1 MTIKDYAET
10 WKAALKA
17 DKTAATIEGYSRT
30 IDMFLDFLGDQPV
43 TTPTIMAWRTKLSEK
58 VNVCSLNLYLSHVK
72 YFCRFIKAMDKDFEM
87 PDFDVLMPDKRKV
100 AKAKRKPYEHV
111 MSCEQVVE
119 LLNSYRPKRC
129 HEDIWPRDKAIL
141 TLFLTA
147 SCRNTELCNV
157 TPADLDY
164 TNARVRITH
173 AKGGEE
179 RYAAFPATAQKAVN
193 EYLDSGYRPSTL
205 TDSDPLFGV
214 RKEDGSWV
222 PFERK
227 GMSVMV
233 ERKVRKIIEESGF
246 RSHSLRHASAS
257 FMLTNNV
264 PIDIVQKALGHSSLN
279 NTIRYACRLT
289 DTQGAVGSIFD
300 SALAAGV

>member
-1 MTIKDYAET
+1 MTIKDYADT

-72 YFCRFIKAMDKDFEM
+72 YFCRFIKAMDRDFEM
-87 PDFDVLMPDKRKV
+87 PGFDVLMPDKRKV

-141 TLFLTA
+141 TCFLTF
-147 SCRNTELCNV
+147 SCRNTELCHV

-179 RYAAFPATAQKAVN
+179 RYAAFPATAQKTVK
-193 EYLDSGYRPSTL
+193 EYLASGYRPATA
-205 TDSDPLFGV
+205 TDNDPLFGV

-257 FMLTNNV
+257 FMLTNGV
-264 PIDIVQKALGHSSLN
+264 PIDMVQKALGHSN
-279 NTIRYACRLT
+279 INTTTRYALRMSNVQQ
-289 DTQGAVGSIFD
+289 DVGGIFD
-300 SALAAGV
+300 VAVAQ

>member
-1 MTIKDYAET
+1 MMTIKDYAET

-17 DKTAATIEGYSRT
+17 DKTTATIEGYSRT
-30 IDMFLDFLGDQPV
+30 IDMFLDFLGDQPI
-43 TTPTIMAWRTKLSEK
+43 TTPTIMAWRTKLSGE
-58 VNVCSLNLYLSHVK
+58 VSICSLNLYLSHVK
-72 YFCRFIKAMDKDFEM
+72 YFCRFIKAMDRDFEM

-111 MSCEQVVE
+111 MTCEQVVE

-141 TLFLTA
+141 TMFLCA
-147 SCRNTELCNV
+147 SVRNSELCHV

-179 RYAAFPATAQKAVN
+179 RYAAFPATAQKAVY
-193 EYLDSGYRPSTL
+193 EYMASGYRPSTL
-205 TDSDPLFGV
+205 TDNDPLFGV

-257 FMLTNNV
+257 FMLSKDV
-264 PIDIVQKALGHSSLN
+264 PIDIVRDALGHKQVS
-279 NTIRYACRLT
+279 TTERYAVRLN
-289 DTQGAVGSIFD
+289 GRD
-300 SALAAGV
+300 SAVLAVFDNYATM

>member
-1 MTIKDYAET
+1 MNVRDYADL

-58 VNVCSLNLYLSHVK
+58 VNICSLNLYLSHVK
-72 YFCRFIKAMDKDFEM
+72 YFCRFIKAMDRDFEM
-87 PDFDVLMPDKRKV
+87 PDFSIIMPDKRKV

-141 TLFLTA
+141 TMFLCA

-157 TPADLDY
+157 APADLDY

-179 RYAAFPATAQKAVN
+179 RYAAFPKTAQKAV
-193 EYLDSGYRPSTL
+193 EDYLRSGYRPSTL
-205 TDSDPLFGV
+205 KDNDPLFGV
-214 RKEDGSWV
+214 RKDDGSWV

-257 FMLTNNV
+257 YLLSNNV
-264 PIDIVQKALGHSSLN
+264 PIDIVRDALGHKQVS
-279 NTIRYACRLT
+279 TTERYAVRLN
-289 DTQGAVGSIFD
+289 GRD
-300 SALAAGV
+300 SAVLSVFDKYATI

>member
-1 MTIKDYAET
+1 MTIKDYADT

-43 TTPTIMAWRTKLSEK
+43 TTPTIMAWRTKLSGE
-58 VNVCSLNLYLSHVK
+58 VSICSLNLYLSHVK
-72 YFCRFIKAMDKDFEM
+72 YFCRFIKAMDIDFEM
-87 PDFDVLMPDKRKV
+87 PDFSIIMPDKRKV

-141 TLFLTA
+141 TVFLTA

-157 TPADLDY
+157 TPSDLDY

-179 RYAAFPATAQKAVN
+179 RYAAFPATAQKAVKD
-193 EYLDSGYRPSTL
+193 YLASGYRPTTL
-205 TDSDPLFGV
+205 TDNDPLFGV

-264 PIDIVQKALGHSSLN
+264 PIDIVQKALGHSAIN
-279 NTIRYACRLT
+279 NTIRYAQRLT
-289 DTQGAVGSIFD
+289 DAQQSVGSIFD
-300 SALAAGV
+300 AAVAN

>member
-1 MTIKDYAET
+1 MTIRNYADT

-30 IDMFLDFLGDQPV
+30 IDMFLGFLGDQEL
-43 TTPTIMAWRTKLSEK
+43 TTASIMAWRTSISDNLNVTSLS
-58 VNVCSLNLYLSHVK
+58 LYCQHIK
-72 YFCRFIKAMDKDFEM
+72 YFCEFIHAMDKDFDM
-87 PDFDVLMPDKRKV
+87 PDFSIICPDKRKV
-100 AKAKRKPYEHV
+100 AKAKRKPYQHV
-111 MSCEQVVE
+111 LSCEQVVE
-119 LLNSYRPKRC
+119 LLNAYRPKRC

-141 TLFLTA
+141 TVFLTA

-179 RYAAFPATAQKAVN
+179 RYAAFPATAQKAVK

-205 TDSDPLFGV
+205 TDNDPLFGV

-264 PIDIVQKALGHSSLN
+264 PIDIVQKALGHQNLN
-279 NTIRYACRLT
+279 NTVIYASRLN
-289 DTQGAVGSIFD
+289 DVQQSVGSIFD
-300 SALAAGV
+300 AAVAN

>member
-1 MTIKDYAET
+1 MTIRNYAELY
-10 WKAALKA
+10 KAAMKA

-30 IDMFLDFLGDQPV
+30 IDMFLAFLGDQEL
-43 TTPTIMAWRTKLSEK
+43 TTASIMAWRTKLSGE
-58 VNVCSLNLYLSHVK
+58 VGLTSLNLYLSHVK
-72 YFCRFIKAMDKDFEM
+72 YFCRFVKAMDRDFEM
-87 PDFDVLMPDKRKV
+87 PDFSIIMPDKRKV

-141 TLFLTA
+141 TVFLTA

-179 RYAAFPATAQKAVN
+179 RYAAFPATAQKAVK

-205 TDSDPLFGV
+205 TDNDPLFGV

-257 FMLTNNV
+257 FMLTNGV
-264 PIDIVQKALGHSSLN
+264 PIDIVQKALGHSSIQ
-279 NTIRYACRLT
+279 NTTIYASRLT
-289 DTQGAVGSIFD
+289 NTQESVGSIFD
-300 SALAAGV
+300 NALAGA

>member
-1 MTIKDYAET
+1 MNIKDYADT

-58 VNVCSLNLYLSHVK
+58 VNVCSLNLYLSHIK
-72 YFCRFIKAMDKDFEM
+72 YFCRFIKAMDRDFEM

-141 TLFLTA
+141 TVFLTA

-157 TPADLDY
+157 TPYDLDY

-179 RYAAFPATAQKAVN
+179 RYAAFPATAQKAVK
-193 EYLDSGYRPSTL
+193 EYLDSGYRPTTL
-205 TDSDPLFGV
+205 TDNDPLFGV

-257 FMLTNNV
+257 FMLTNGV
-264 PIDIVQKALGHSSLN
+264 PIDMVQKALGHSAIQ
-279 NTIRYACRLT
+279 NTLRYAARLS
-289 DTQGAVGSIFD
+289 DTQGAVGSVFD
-300 SALAAGV
+300 SAVAN

>member
-1 MTIKDYAET
+1 MTIRDYAET

-30 IDMFLDFLGDQPV
+30 IDMFLGFLEGREI
-43 TTPTIMAWRTKLSEK
+43 TTATIMAWRTSISEK
-58 VNVCSLNLYLSHVK
+58 VSITSLSLYCQHIK
-72 YFCRFIKAMDKDFEM
+72 YFCEFVHAMDKDFDM
-87 PDFDVLMPDKRKV
+87 PDFSIICPDKRKV
-100 AKAKRKPYEHV
+100 AKAKRKPYQHV
-111 MSCEQVVE
+111 LSCEQVVE
-119 LLNSYRPKRC
+119 LLNAYRPKRC

-141 TLFLTA
+141 TVFLV
-147 SCRNTELCNV
+147 SSVRNSELCGI
-157 TPADLDY
+157 TPTDLDY

-179 RYAAFPATAQKAVN
+179 RYAAFPATAQKAVKD
-193 EYLDSGYRPSTL
+193 YLTSGYRPSTL
-205 TDSDPLFGV
+205 TDNDPLFGV

-257 FMLTNNV
+257 FMLTNGV
-264 PIDIVQKALGHSSLN
+264 PIDMVQKALGHSAIQ
-279 NTIRYACRLT
+279 NTLRYAARLS
-289 DTQGAVGSIFD
+289 DTQGAVGSVFD
-300 SALAAGV
+300 SAVAN

>member
-1 MTIKDYAET
+1 MNIKHYADL

-30 IDMFLDFLGDQPV
+30 IDMFLGFLGDQEL
-43 TTPTIMAWRTKLSEK
+43 TTASIMAWRTSISEK
-58 VNVCSLNLYLSHVK
+58 VSITSLSLYCQHIK
-72 YFCRFIKAMDKDFEM
+72 YFCEFVHAMDRDFEM
-87 PDFDVLMPDKRKV
+87 PDFSIIMPDKRKV

-111 MSCEQVVE
+111 MTCEQVVE

-141 TLFLTA
+141 TMFLCA
-147 SCRNTELCNV
+147 SVRNSELCGI

-179 RYAAFPATAQKAVN
+179 RYAAFPATAQKAVKD
-193 EYLDSGYRPSTL
+193 YLTSGYRPSTL
-205 TDSDPLFGV
+205 TDNDPLFGV

-264 PIDIVQKALGHSSLN
+264 PIDIVQKALGHSAIN
-279 NTIRYACRLT
+279 NTIRYAQRLT
-289 DTQGAVGSIFD
+289 DAQQSVGSIFD
-300 SALAAGV
+300 AAVAN

>member
-1 MTIKDYAET
+1 MNIRHYADL

-30 IDMFLDFLGDQPV
+30 IDMFLDFLGDQEL
-43 TTPTIMAWRTKLSEK
+43 TTATIMAWRTKLAGQVSIT
-58 VNVCSLNLYLSHVK
+58 SLNLYMAHIQ
-72 YFCRFIKAMDKDFEM
+72 YFCRFVKAMDRDFEM
-87 PDFDVLMPDKRKV
+87 PDFSIIMPDKRKV

-111 MSCEQVVE
+111 MTCEQVVE

-141 TLFLTA
+141 TMFLCA

-157 TPADLDY
+157 TPADLDN

-179 RYAAFPATAQKAVN
+179 RYAAFPKTAQKAV
-193 EYLDSGYRPSTL
+193 EDYLASGYRPTTL
-205 TDSDPLFGV
+205 TDNDPLFGV

-233 ERKVRKIIEESGF
+233 ERKVRKILDESGF

-264 PIDIVQKALGHSSLN
+264 PIDIVQKALGHSN
-279 NTIRYACRLT
+279 INTTTRYALRMSNVQQ
-289 DTQGAVGSIFD
+289 DVGGIFD
-300 SALAAGV
+300 VAVAQ

>member
-30 IDMFLDFLGDQPV
+30 IDIFLDFLGDQEL
-43 TTPTIMAWRTKLSEK
+43 TTASIMAWRTKLSEK

-72 YFCRFIKAMDKDFEM
+72 YFCRFIKAMDRDFEM

-111 MSCEQVVE
+111 MTCEQVVE

-141 TLFLTA
+141 TVFLV
-147 SCRNTELCNV
+147 SSVRNSELCGI
-157 TPADLDY
+157 TPTDLDY

-179 RYAAFPATAQKAVN
+179 RYAAFPATAQKAVKD
-193 EYLDSGYRPSTL
+193 YLTSGYRPTTL
-205 TDSDPLFGV
+205 TDNDPLFGV

-257 FMLTNNV
+257 FMLTNGV
-264 PIDIVQKALGHSSLN
+264 PIDMVQKALGHSQLN
-279 NTIRYACRLT
+279 TTTIYAQRLT
-289 DTQGAVGSIFD
+289 NTQESVGSIFD
-300 SALAAGV
+300 SALAGA